1 MSAKGSESSS
11 ITQVD
16 AISRAVTPKPDNTLG
31 PSPGDAQKDVI
42 ETLSRQRDL
51 EKQQMPENIVRADAD
66 DVELTLA
73 DINPAKPLW
82 YVLRRMNNLVILV
95 ASGTYLSSV

>member
-11 ITQVD
+11 ITRVD
-16 AISRAVTPKPDNTLG
+16 AISRAVTPKPHNTFG
-31 PSPGDAQKDVI
+31 PSPADAQKDVI

-51 EKQQMPENIVRADAD
+51 EKQQMPQNIVRADAD

-95 ASGTYLSSV
+95 ASGTYPSSV